1 MVNSI
6 VNKLHLN
13 KTVKKKFSLPTF
25 LTLTTSSVCLLL
37 FLFYSLSEQS
47 SKICHS
53 QSIWGLFNP
62 LPSSKL

>member
-13 KTVKKKFSLPTF
+13 KTVKKNSLFLLFSLLP
-25 LTLTTSSVCLLL
+25 
-37 FLFYSLSEQS
+37 LFYSLSEQS

-62 LPSSKL
+62 LPSSEL